1 MQTHIYTPVGSPP
14 KAKITNAK
22 KADTKKIIN
31 DKINPVIA
39 KPFNFL
45 LKPIDPKT
53 TPNNAIIV
61 AANGLDNRPKLTNVQ
76 VMERILQIG

>member
-1 MQTHIYTPVGSPP
+1 MGSPP

-31 DKINPVIA
+31 DKIKPVMA

-45 LKPIDPKT
+45 LKPIAPNI
-53 TPNNAIIV
+53 TPNNEIIV
-61 AANGLDNRPKLTNVQ
+61 AANGLSNSIKLSKVQ
-76 VMERILQIG
+76 LKDRMPQIGVPLE

>member
-1 MQTHIYTPVGSPP
+1 MNN
-14 KAKITNAK
+14 TNAK
-22 KADTKKIIN
+22 KADTKKIITDN
-31 DKINPVIA
+31 INPVIA

-61 AANGLDNRPKLTNVQ
+61 AANGLDNEPKLSNVK
-76 VMERILQIG
+76 VMERIPHTGVSLE